1 MLHTDQHG
9 GCQVRTGVAHDE
21 DRAVELMK
29 INFVTNIAAGEI
41 SGGFSGM
48 NAAAFHAMEQ
58 IAQVNYVGPISPPVS
73 VAKKVISKA
82 MRLVGIPAEYY
93 FFSDSRLKQIALEVE
108 RLSDQNADLDFYH
121 GYTPWIRCRRQ
132 RPYVAWSDCSFHDYI
147 HIYHDSS
154 KFSHRDIERVC
165 QQEREWLSNAD
176 AILVT
181 SAWQMK
187 RIIERYSLPPDKVR
201 FVGIFGAMEPPE
213 QIVNPSAKDFY
224 FISTNYKTKN
234 GNLCRQAMDIVWR
247 KYPEARLRIIGDRPP
262 DSDLVTDKVTYE
274 GWFRKSDP
282 AQLKILR
289 SHFASAFALLLP
301 TDADISPLTA
311 IEAAMFGCPAISVDD
326 FALREV
332 TAPENWKYL
341 MSRPLRAEGIAEKMI
356 ELLDSGTQ
364 YASARM
370 HAREFSVNNQT
381 VERFTERL
389 KDQVVQAVTEVVS
402 RAGV

>member
-1 MLHTDQHG
+1 MDREEG
-9 GCQVRTGVAHDE
+9 
-21 DRAVELMK
+21 RAVKAMK
-29 INFVTNIAAGEI
+29 INFVTNIAAQEI

-58 IAQVNYVGPISPPVS
+58 IADVNYVGPISPPVS
-73 VAKKVISKA
+73 LTKKALSKA

-93 FFSDSRLKQIALEVE
+93 FFADSRLDRIAEEVE
-108 RLSDQNADLDFYH
+108 RFSDKNADLDFYH

-132 RPYVAWSDCSFHDYI
+132 RPYVAWCDCSFHDYI

-154 KFSHRDIERVC
+154 KFSQRDIDRVC
-165 QQEREWLSNAD
+165 RQEREWLVNAD

-181 SAWQMK
+181 SEWQIK

-213 QIVNPSAKDFY
+213 RVSNPSAKDFY

-234 GNLCRQAMDIVWR
+234 GSLCRRAMDIVWR
-247 KYPEARLRIIGDRPP
+247 KFPEARLKIVGARPP
-262 DSDLVTDKVTYE
+262 EEDLLPDRVTYE

-282 AQLKILR
+282 QQLKELR
-289 SHFASAFALLLP
+289 RHFASAYALLLP
-301 TDADISPLTA
+301 TDADTTAMTA

-341 MSRPLRAEGIAEKMI
+341 MSRPLRAEGIADKMN
-356 ELLDSGTQ
+356 ELLESDAQ
-364 YASARM
+364 YASARKCV
-370 HAREFSVNNQT
+370 REFSVNNHT
-381 VERFTERL
+381 VERFSERL
-389 KDQVVQAVTEVVS
+389 KDQVLQAMAE
-402 RAGV
+402 AGIRVAV